1 MNLSSRIEKHFA
13 VAAAAVAVAGAAD
26 AAIVVWNIGAAVPA
40 TTDGL
45 YLNVETQTAIST
57 AGSGLPGW
65 DLNPYGTSAMSFF
78 WNTATGQTSAGVR
91 LNTVAGGTSSG
102 STLSSLSQ
110 GFVVGAALVGGS
122 SGASFGS
129 GSPNFTTTA
138 QGKWT
143 LNAVNYFG
151 FRFTNAAG
159 QTRYGWGSMQ
169 MGATAGVRQLLTVA
183 FEDSGGSIQVG
194 AIPAPGA
201 IALLGVAGLASRR
214 RR

>member
-1 MNLSSRIEKHFA
+1 MNISSRLEKHFA
-13 VAAAAVAVAGAAD
+13 VAAAAVAVAGAAN
-26 AAIVVWNIGAAVPA
+26 AAIVVWNINAAVPA
-40 TTDGL
+40 TLDGL
-45 YLNVETQTAIST
+45 YMNVETQTAIST

-65 DLNPYGTSAMSFF
+65 DLNPYGSTSLSFF
-78 WNTATGQTSAGVR
+78 WSGTANGSSAGVR
-91 LNTVAGGTSSG
+91 LNTTAGGTASG

-122 SGASFGS
+122 SGASFGG
-129 GSPNFTTTA
+129 GSPSFTTTA

-143 LNAVNYFG
+143 FNAVNYFG

-159 QTRYGWGSMQ
+159 ETRYGWGSMQ
-169 MGATAGVRQLLTVA
+169 MGATAGVRTLLTIA
-183 FEDSGGSIQVG
+183 YEDSGGSIQVG

-201 IALLGVAGLASRR
+201 IALLGVAGLVSRR